1 MKTQTVR
8 NRAYHAARKK
18 GESPKKARKIAKD
31 LNKAIVEAHD
41 ELVELDRQVLFGELR
56 TGIIATKATAIRQ
69 ATGLSLA
76 TIARLKDDP
85 VEDYHPRQS
94 TLGSIALFLDLEIVT
109 KKRGRRSNVVPIR
122 RT

>member
-18 GESPKKARKIAKD
+18 GETPKKARKLAKD

-41 ELVELDRQVLFGELR
+41 NLVEIDRQVLFGELR
-56 TGIIATKATAIRQ
+56 TGIITTKSTAIRQ
-69 ATGLSLA
+69 ATGLALA
-76 TIARLKDDP
+76 TIARLKEDP
-85 VEDYHPRQS
+85 IEDYHPRQA

-109 KKRGRRSNVVPIR
+109 KRRGRSSKVVPIR
-122 RT
+122 R